1 MNINIDKNKKKYD
14 YTNFAFY
21 GFLILFIIYLYY
33 LKKNLKKNSLIIFGS
48 LLVTIGFFFATYEK
62 YNYLKNKHVDTI
74 NKSHLF
80 LGSFK
85 FLSFIIPINEH
96 VKKTDTIG
104 LIGNFILLN
113 KNFGYQQLGFISQ
126 IIYYSLYLMDSARAV
141 FLMFDNDKQTINVP
155 VNYRKFPQLQLLID
169 NILKKYPT
177 YELNYNVV

>member
-126 IIYYSLYLMDSARAV
+126 IIYYSLYVYRNSMKKNLLDNTQAV
-141 FLMFDNDKQTINVP
+141 AGGLILIYYIK
-155 VNYRKFPQLQLLID
+155 KSID
-169 NILKKYPT
+169 NFYT
-177 YELNYNVV
+177 YKEKNL